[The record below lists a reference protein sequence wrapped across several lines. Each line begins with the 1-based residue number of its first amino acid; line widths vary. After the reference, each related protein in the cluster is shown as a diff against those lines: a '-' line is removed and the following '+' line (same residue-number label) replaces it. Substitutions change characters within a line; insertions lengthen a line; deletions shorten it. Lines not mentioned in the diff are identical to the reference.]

1 MTKRQKKKL
10 RKRGGLFH
18 YRDWGTLRKFLV
30 CPTQDDAIASTL
42 ECMVNQLRMQYVKD
56 IQKMVRLWLR
66 DDTSI
71 EAMKEALDSYE
82 AYRRDIQ
89 GTDPVPV
96 ETLDALSLAMYKANK
111 RLPIPMSMIYPPET
125 IQSYEEM
132 IKKEEGDENGQN
144 DSRDQKK

>member
-18 YRDWGTLRKFLV
+18 YRDWGALRKFLV
-30 CPTQDDAIASTL
+30 CPTRDDVIASTW
-42 ECMVNQLRMQYVKD
+42 ECKLNQLRKEYIKD
-56 IQKMVRLWLR
+56 IQKMIRVWLR

-71 EAMKEALDSYE
+71 EAMKKVMDSHE

-89 GTDPVPV
+89 GADPVPV

-111 RLPIPMSMIYPPET
+111 RLPIPTSMIYQPET
-125 IQSYEEM
+125 VQMYEDM
-132 IKKEEGDENGQN
+132 IKKEEGDKDGHN
-144 DSRDQKK
+144 DPRDQKK

>member
-1 MTKRQKKKL
+1 MIR
-10 RKRGGLFH
+10 
-18 YRDWGTLRKFLV
+18 V
-30 CPTQDDAIASTL
+30 
-42 ECMVNQLRMQYVKD
+42 
-56 IQKMVRLWLR
+56 WLR

-71 EAMKEALDSYE
+71 ETMKKVMDSHE

-96 ETLDALSLAMYKANK
+96 DTLDALSLAMYKANK

-132 IKKEEGDENGQN
+132 IKKEEGEQNGQN
-144 DSRDQKK
+144 DPRDQKK

>member
-18 YRDWGTLRKFLV
+18 YRDWETLRKFLV
-30 CPTQDDAIASTL
+30 CPTQDDVIASTL
-42 ECMVNQLRMQYVKD
+42 ECMMNQLRMQYVKD
-56 IQKMVRLWLR
+56 IQKMIRLWLR
-66 DDTSI
+66 ADTSI

-132 IKKEEGDENGQN
+132 IKKEEGEQSGQN
-144 DSRDQKK
+144 DPRDQKK